1 MNAMRPTRLT
11 TKFTASAALSLA
23 LGVAVLT
30 TSLPARA
37 ADDNV
42 PLDTKILRGLLEG
55 LGLKKDGEAIN

>member
-1 MNAMRPTRLT
+1 MNAMRLTRLT
-11 TKFTASAALSLA
+11 TKFTAGALSLA
-23 LGVAVLT
+23 LGAAVLA